1 MNTRTD
7 SPHARKAGPI
17 HAISTCLVLSLIA
30 FFINKFFYTES
41 LFSILRGG
49 ESLPLQFIVGALI
62 GLVYAF
68 FSVSIFAVG
77 GRYVGWLGQ
86 VWSQM
91 LGLLDKVDLS
101 GLNFI
106 WFALCAGIGEE
117 LLFRGA
123 LQPIIGMWWSSII
136 FMLIHSW
143 TGELSSMNWKKWV
156 YVATTF
162 VASVVLSYTYIY
174 FGLIA
179 AIVAHTTIDIVA
191 MLVMRKSRSTA

>member
-7 SPHARKAGPI
+7 SPRARKAGPI

-143 TGELSSMNWKKWV
+143 TGELSSMNWKKLV

-162 VASVVLSYTYIY
+162 VASIVLSYTYIY

-179 AIVAHTTIDIVA
+179 AIVAHATIDIVA
-191 MLVMRKSRSTA
+191 MLVMRKSRSAA